1 MLKGKNII
9 VTGVN
14 RGIGEAIV
22 KLFAHNGANIW
33 ACARSKNPEMEFR
46 FNNLSKECEVWIKPV
61 YFELGNYASMEQG
74 LKYISQEKM
83 KVDVLVN
90 NAGVTSTALLHEI
103 SIDDIKKVFEINF
116 FSQLY
121 IIQKISKL
129 MIRKKEGNIINMASV
144 AGIEHQPGRIAYGA
158 SKASIIWATQSLAK
172 EFAPF
177 NIRVNAIA
185 PGAVK
190 TRMTS
195 IYSEEKINKIISEI
209 SLGRLAEPN
218 EIAEVVLFLASDKSR
233 YINGEIIKV
242 DGGR

>member
-9 VTGVN
+9 ITGAN
-14 RGIGEAIV
+14 RGIGYAIV
-22 KLFAHNGANIW
+22 NIFAHNGANIW
-33 ACARSKNPEMEFR
+33 ACARSKNPDMEFK
-46 FNNLSKECEVWIKPV
+46 FNALSKECGVWIKPV
-61 YFELGNYASMEQG
+61 YFELGDYASMEQG
-74 LKYISQEKM
+74 LKYISQEKLQI
-83 KVDVLVN
+83 DVLVN

-103 SIDDIKKVFEINF
+103 SIDNIKKIFEINF

-129 MIRKKEGNIINMASV
+129 MIRKKTGNIINMASV

-158 SKASIIWATQSLAK
+158 SKSSIIWATQSLAK
-172 EFAPF
+172 EFSPF

-190 TRMTS
+190 TQMTS
-195 IYSEEKINKIISEI
+195 IYSEKKINKIVSEI
-209 SLGRLAEPN
+209 CLGRLAEPQ
-218 EIAEVVLFLASDKSR
+218 EIAEVALFLASDKSM